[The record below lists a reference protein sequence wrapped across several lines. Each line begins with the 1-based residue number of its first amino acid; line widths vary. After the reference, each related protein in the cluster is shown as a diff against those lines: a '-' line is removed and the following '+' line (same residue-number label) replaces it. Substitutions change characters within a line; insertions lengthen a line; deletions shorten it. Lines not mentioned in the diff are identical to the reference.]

1 MGASLPCN
9 NEDPDVDVTRSPPP
23 LLPGAAS
30 LSPPPFLAVGASF
43 GTPGEF
49 RPAQNIDGQT
59 ADAYWMNQRP
69 DGEHAAPANDEPG
82 RRAIILDLEA
92 VRGRHDREGSHAVDD
107 DAATTTEDDNRAA
120 GAGVTG
126 EDEEG
131 EGVEESSTG
140 RLVRLI
146 SEKAARA
153 EAKSALLVERVEEL
167 ELKLEE
173 ARSWKAAVEQAAGE
187 VVSAAARQQRHGG
200 EAKKQKS
207 GNPTKGN
214 I

>member
-1 MGASLPCN
+1 
-9 NEDPDVDVTRSPPP
+9 
-23 LLPGAAS
+23 
-30 LSPPPFLAVGASF
+30 
-43 GTPGEF
+43 
-49 RPAQNIDGQT
+49 
-59 ADAYWMNQRP
+59 MNKT
-69 DGEHAAPANDEPG
+69 
-82 RRAIILDLEA
+82 
-92 VRGRHDREGSHAVDD
+92 VRGRRDREGSHAVDD
-107 DAATTTEDDNRAA
+107 DAATTTVDDNRAA
-120 GAGVTG
+120 GPGVAG

-131 EGVEESSTG
+131 DRVGESSTG

-187 VVSAAARQQRHGG
+187 VASAAARQQRHGG